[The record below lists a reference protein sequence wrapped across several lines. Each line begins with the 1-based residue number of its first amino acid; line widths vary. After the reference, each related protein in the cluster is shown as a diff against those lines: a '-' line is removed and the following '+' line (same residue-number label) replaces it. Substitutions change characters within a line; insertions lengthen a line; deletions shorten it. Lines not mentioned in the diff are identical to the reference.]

1 MPAHSGP
8 HHHLK
13 AEIMTSTDTILLY
26 HSPQSRSAAALTLLE
41 ELGAPYELH
50 VLNMKAGE
58 QRQSA
63 YLAVNPLGK
72 VPAIRHHGELITEQ
86 VAIFIYL
93 ADLFPEVSLAPLL
106 GDALRG
112 PYLRWLVYY
121 AACYEPGLMDRAMK
135 RDPAPLAMSPY
146 GDFDSMLA
154 AVVDRLTKSPY
165 LLGDV
170 FSAAD
175 LLWGM
180 ALQWGTM
187 FKMIPENPTL
197 VRYVASVTARP
208 SFAKVA
214 ALDAEWAIAHERAVK
229 GGRGI
234 ETAGNFEY

>member
-1 MPAHSGP
+1 
-8 HHHLK
+8 
-13 AEIMTSTDTILLY
+13 MTSNETILLY

-72 VPAIRHHGELITEQ
+72 VPAIRHRGELITEQ

-93 ADLFPEVSLAPLL
+93 ADLFPKAALAPSI
-106 GDALRG
+106 GDPLRG

-121 AACYEPGLMDRAMK
+121 AACYEPALVDKAMK
-135 RDPAPLAMSPY
+135 REPVPLATSPY
-146 GDFDSMLA
+146 GDFDTMLGA
-154 AVVDRLTKSPY
+154 IVDRLANSPY

-175 LLWGM
+175 MLWGM

-187 FKMIPENPTL
+187 FKIVPENAT
-197 VRYVASVTARP
+197 VTRYVARVTSRT

-214 ALDAEWAIAHERAVK
+214 ALDAEWAAAHERALK
-229 GGRGI
+229 GPLKPAPR
-234 ETAGNFEY
+234 